1 MIRLAACLAK
11 HLPSLAEARPDGELL
26 AAFLAHRDEA
36 AFAELVRRHGPL
48 VWSACRRLLPDPSDA
63 EDAFQ
68 AAFLVLVRRAPR
80 LTHRDAIGPWLYQVG
95 VWTARNIRRR
105 NARMLAR
112 RSPLSPSVAD
122 PAPGPTSF
130 DLQSDIDSALLSL
143 PEKYRT
149 PLVLCHLQGWSRRE
163 AAARLGCP
171 EGTLSSL
178 LARGLDKLRI
188 KLKGL
193 DPTKAL
199 ALGATT
205 VPLTLANATIQAA
218 TGIQLATAFAIATT
232 ASQLA
237 EGVLR
242 MFWIKKATAASFAIL
257 AVFGMGIGIG
267 VSVRQVPGAA
277 GGDGPGTTTGVASAA
292 ADGVPGENL
301 DQAIIR
307 EKIALFAIEEQMHS
321 LYKFYVAI
329 SKLEKSD
336 DPNAVEEARKELPLA
351 REELEK
357 RRQQL
362 FLARARLLA
371 LQKQAEKAGPAK
383 ADDNLYEVIKLKN
396 VSAEDAVKVID
407 ETFNGPQK
415 AQGGAKPNR
424 VRVVADKPSNSIVV
438 VTASP
443 ADLLAIRKLVADMID
458 RDKADAEL
466 EKLRKQLAAVE
477 IVIVSA
483 KAGVKLSQEKLKQ
496 SKEAQEQGNGSPAS
510 ILQDQITL
518 VRFEEHLAQA
528 VQKRAKLFAEIDDE
542 MEAKLKPVAEQHFY
556 EVIKLKNADAVIV
569 AYIIDRR
576 VNGPNPGANR
586 VNIVAEKRSN
596 SLVIVNASPVDL
608 IAIRKLL
615 AELLNNDQL
624 LLKQIIEDH
633 RQLVEMNMMMYRQSL
648 AAEKAA
654 ASRKG
659 YLEITI
665 TSKDAKDASSPY
677 VIREIGADGKSVG
690 TVYFENLAILS
701 RFLSRTAKDAA
712 GPNEV
717 QLAAPADVKYE
728 TVKAILDACKAAGF
742 TPPTVL
748 KIGNLK
754 IEIELLPNTTATD
767 LAAKIDRVLK

>member
-242 MFWIKKATAASFAIL
+242 MFWIKKATAASFAII

-267 VSVRQVPGAA
+267 VSVNRMPGAA
-277 GGDGPGTTTGVASAA
+277 GGDGPGTTTGKGSTLMPVVNEEDEAK
-292 ADGVPGENL
+292 L
-301 DQAIIR
+301 R
-307 EKIALFAIEEQMHS
+307 ALRAELAAIE
-321 LYKFYVAI
+321 K
-329 SKLEKSD
+329 
-336 DPNAVEEARKELPLA
+336 
-351 REELEK
+351 
-357 RRQQL
+357 
-362 FLARARLLA
+362 
-371 LQKQAEKAGPAK
+371 
-383 ADDNLYEVIKLKN
+383 
-396 VSAEDAVKVID
+396 
-407 ETFNGPQK
+407 
-415 AQGGAKPNR
+415 
-424 VRVVADKPSNSIVV
+424 
-438 VTASP
+438 
-443 ADLLAIRKLVADMID
+443 
-458 RDKADAEL
+458 
-466 EKLRKQLAAVE
+466 
-477 IVIVSA
+477 VIVSA

-496 SKEAQEQGNGSPAS
+496 SKEAREQGSGSPAS

-518 VRFEEHLAQA
+518 TRFEENLAQA

-624 LLKQIIEDH
+624 LLKQIIEDQ
-633 RQLVEMNMMMYRQSL
+633 RQLVEFMNMTFLQM
-648 AAEKAA
+648 AAAQKAA

-665 TSKDAKDASSPY
+665 TSKDAKDATLPY

-690 TVYFENLAILS
+690 TIYFDNLAILS

-754 IEIELLPNTTATD
+754 SEIELLPNTTATD